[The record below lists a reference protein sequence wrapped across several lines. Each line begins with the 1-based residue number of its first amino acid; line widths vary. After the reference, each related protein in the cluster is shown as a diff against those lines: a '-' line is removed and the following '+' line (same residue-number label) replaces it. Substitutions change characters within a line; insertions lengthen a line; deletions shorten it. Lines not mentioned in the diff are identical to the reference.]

1 MLERHGVRATI
12 SSCAKALRR
21 NPEVTAW
28 LRESGHDLLGHV
40 RQVAEVF
47 DLCRALLEAHPATR
61 LLFTSRER
69 LPEPFGEV
77 FSEIQLGSLDE
88 NEAIELASRV
98 LARQRIITAP
108 DDVGD
113 RIETIIELVNAV
125 NRHPRALVLIAPEIA
140 RRPAR
145 VSNAY

>member
-1 MLERHGVRATI
+1 MLRDHPTI
-12 SSCAKALRR
+12 IVFDNFESAL
-21 NPEVTAW
+21 
-28 LRESGHDLLGHV
+28 GQD
-40 RQVAEVF
+40 VAEVF